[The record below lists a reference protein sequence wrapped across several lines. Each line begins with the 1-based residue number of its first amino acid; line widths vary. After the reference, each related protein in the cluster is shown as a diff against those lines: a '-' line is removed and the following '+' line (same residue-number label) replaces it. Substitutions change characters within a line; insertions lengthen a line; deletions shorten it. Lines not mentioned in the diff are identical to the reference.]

1 MQDLAAAHVGAMIY
15 LSVAIFQVAV
25 ILGAPLGEFTQG
37 GRIRGSLPASGRIVA
52 MVSLV
57 LLMLMAGTILAMV
70 GVGPLKEV
78 DSPLI
83 DVLWLATCAYATLGV
98 ILNAASRSPRERK
111 VFLPVALAVLVCVAI
126 VALG

>member
-1 MQDLAAAHVGAMIY
+1 MQDLVAAHVGAMIY

-37 GRIRGSLPASGRIVA
+37 GRARGSLPTSGRIVA

-83 DVLWLATCAYATLGV
+83 DGLWLGTCAYATLGV
-98 ILNAASRSPRERK
+98 ILNAVSRSPKERK
-111 VFLPVALAVLVCVAI
+111 VFLPVALAILCCVAV
-126 VALG
+126 VALS